1 MTSQVGWVVEASE
14 NVHRSRRLI
23 SKIGPRLAERRKQKG
38 WTQAV
43 MAERMGIAE
52 ESLSRLESGRVTPT
66 IERLI
71 SFCDLLDL
79 TLEDVLLQVSVHP
92 SDEANALVRSIA
104 DLSPEQREVVLAN
117 ARNLADLLRTQGRS
131 IADAG

>member
-1 MTSQVGWVVEASE
+1 MEASE
-14 NVHRSRRLI
+14 NVQRSRRLI

-52 ESLSRLESGRVTPT
+52 ASLSRLESGRVTPT

-71 SFCDLLDL
+71 AFCDLLDL
-79 TLEDVLLQVSVHP
+79 TLEEVLLQVSAHP
-92 SDEANALVRSIA
+92 SDEANALVRAIA
-104 DLSPEQREVVLAN
+104 DLSPTQRALVLAN
-117 ARNLADLLRTQGRS
+117 AHNLADLLRSQ
-131 IADAG
+131 DHAG